1 MLDVVIIGGGNAG
14 SNLARQCSRAGY
26 DTIIV
31 ELCCARPEDWAG
43 EWVKGRGTVAG
54 PGLVAVL
61 DPDTADERRLL
72 QTRAIV
78 LAVGRLDLTT
88 PEKLML
94 GVTKLGAVL
103 NDNKTAVLTDDHGRT
118 GASGIFATGSCASA
132 STPYLM
138 EALEQFLTTAAA
150 GKAEEAHG

>member
-1 MLDVVIIGGGNAG
+1 
-14 SNLARQCSRAGY
+14 
-26 DTIIV
+26 
-31 ELCCARPEDWAG
+31 
-43 EWVKGRGTVAG
+43 
-54 PGLVAVL
+54 VAVL